1 LRPSARTCG
10 SMPAIIID
18 LAQENSLCANLLSLR
33 RARVGGY
40 DLLFI
45 DSDKKLY
52 SFYLAGTFNALTSS
66 THFGTTSEIA
76 PRKPN
81 HFSQLRDFNLL
92 TDSYDDSVIQFASIL
107 RGDFVP
113 HIGTRSSLYPISCN
127 FTNLRI
133 SWPFLAT
140 YKEVPYETLRA
151 VIEERY
157 NKEEA
162 LAKYFYSFF
171 PSNQNIF
178 AKKLPEL
185 GPYVS
190 MSFISLK
197 KSPRYTAHA
206 IANSN
211 ISILRNLISSE
222 EMVRLFVTNMD
233 DDDFSNDG
241 PSFAYPLLV
250 KVSALP
256 NGRTNTSGPYH
267 PRLKRFKKPST
278 NPRENIDIAFYRF
291 GFATVILAAT
301 EQDHKDLGP
310 ALSLHVVNEFTGDFS
325 FLEERPLG
333 SPLQINEVTPAPP
346 EILEKTTASAVD
358 LFGGP
363 VGLLSLQRFQSTSG
377 HRAQPIFDSKS
388 FRRLNSEL
396 CEVIPKL
403 GNEAEALCSIRH
415 SNEAIRQLVQSILTL
430 QNQLEGYQAQKADY
444 HFKVDQNQ
452 LVLNAMSIDFSSVN
466 NSLQEVATLAAEK
479 NIDLSLSFKNVLEAL
494 KMFDAYLSAIF
505 FPNGVSARYDVEK
518 NTYALYN
525 GVDFVRP
532 LTAAEFFAK
541 TSGPTP
547 FTGAE
552 IVFTK
557 PFLNTCIAPNGT
569 IDKKH
574 SYLLYPFVFRYNEDG
589 PSVLASRNNHAMT
602 RGTLAKIH
610 PHLRSITMLA
620 TRDQNT
626 HYGFGWNKSSTPDL
640 KVVEQGASPCVGSLS
655 SHISTAFQNKDL
667 PFLIRGMLSWATSN
681 SGPHDTWS
689 RECQGFAH
697 ISLENILNFSA
708 VPYESLKLNG
718 VYFDKKRVKTYAL
731 FSDPIASL
739 RSKLLQQIPEQQDAI
754 EIAQYYLYEVP
765 CKFDPEK
772 LTVSFDICDAGPKTL
787 LSKTSTNRL
796 RRLSSAVLL
805 PPSNFTNLESFV
817 EVAIPSVEQ
826 SAPERESS
834 NVP

>member
-1 LRPSARTCG
+1 
-10 SMPAIIID
+10 MPAIIID

-52 SFYLAGTFNALTSS
+52 SFYLAGTFNAITPAY
-66 THFGTTSEIA
+66 FGAVSEIA
-76 PRKPN
+76 PRMPN
-81 HFSQLRDFNLL
+81 HFAQLRDFNVL
-92 TDSYDDSVIQFASIL
+92 TDNYDDVAIQFASIV

-113 HIGTRSSLYPISCN
+113 HTGVRSSLYPISCN
-127 FTNLRI
+127 FTTVRI

-140 YKEVPYETLRA
+140 YKDVPYETLRA
-151 VIEERY
+151 VVEERY
-157 NKEEA
+157 NKEEL
-162 LAKYFYSFF
+162 LAKYFFSFF
-171 PSNQNIF
+171 PFNQNIV
-178 AKKLPEL
+178 AKKLPDL
-185 GPYVS
+185 GPYAT
-190 MSFISLK
+190 MTFLSLK
-197 KSPRYTAHA
+197 KGPRYTSYA
-206 IANSN
+206 IINSN

-222 EMVRLFVTNMD
+222 EMVRLLVTNMD
-233 DDDFSNDG
+233 DDDFSSDG
-241 PSFAYPLLV
+241 PSYPYSLLV
-250 KVSALP
+250 KVSTFP
-256 NGRTNTSGPYH
+256 NVRTNNSGPYH

-291 GFATVILAAT
+291 GFITVILAIT

-310 ALSLHVVNEFTGDFS
+310 ALSLHLTNEYSGDFC

-333 SPLQINEVTPAPP
+333 TPLEIGEVAPAPP
-346 EILEKTTASAVD
+346 EILENATASAVD
-358 LFGGP
+358 LFGGSI
-363 VGLLSLQRFQSTSG
+363 GLLSLQRFQSTSG
-377 HRAQPIFDSKS
+377 HKSQPIFDSKS
-388 FRRLNSEL
+388 FRQLNSEV
-396 CEVIPKL
+396 CEVTPKL
-403 GNEAEALCSIRH
+403 SNEAEALQSIRH
-415 SNEAIRQLVQSILTL
+415 SNQAIRQLVQSIQTL
-430 QNQLEGYQAQKADY
+430 QSQLEGYEAQKTDFHARAQQ
-444 HFKVDQNQ
+444 DQQ
-452 LVLNAMSIDFSSVN
+452 ALDALSIDFSSVN

-479 NIDLSLSFKNVLEAL
+479 NVDLSLSFKNVLEAL

-505 FPNGVSARYDVEK
+505 FPSGVSARYNVEK

-525 GVDFVRP
+525 GVDFVRQ

-541 TSGPTP
+541 TSGSVP

-589 PSVLASRNNHAMT
+589 PSVLASRKNHAMT
-602 RGTLAKIH
+602 KNAYAKIH
-610 PHLRSITMLA
+610 PHLRSITMLPP
-620 TRDQNT
+620 RDQNT
-626 HYGFGWNKSSTPDL
+626 HYGFGWNNSSTPDL

>member
-1 LRPSARTCG
+1 
-10 SMPAIIID
+10 MPAIIID

-52 SFYLAGTFNALTSS
+52 SFCPAGIFNRATGS
-66 THFGTTSEIA
+66 HFGSASEISLK
-76 PRKPN
+76 KPN
-81 HFSQLRDFNLL
+81 HFHQLRDFNII
-92 TDSYDDSVIQFASIL
+92 TDNYDDSSIRFNSII

-113 HIGTRSSLYPISCN
+113 HTGTRSTLYAISCN
-127 FTNLRI
+127 FTAFRI
-133 SWPFLAT
+133 NWPFLAC

-151 VIEERY
+151 VVEERY
-157 NKEEA
+157 NKEET
-162 LAKYFYSFF
+162 LAKYFFSFF
-171 PSNQNIF
+171 PSCEIVT
-178 AKKLPEL
+178 KKLPDL
-185 GPYVS
+185 GPYNT
-190 MSFISLK
+190 MAFLSLK
-197 KSPRYTAHA
+197 KGPGCIGNA
-206 IANSN
+206 ITSSN
-211 ISILRNLISSE
+211 ICILKNLISSE
-222 EMVRLFVTNMD
+222 EMVRLLVTNMD
-233 DDDFSNDG
+233 DDDFSSDG
-241 PSFAYPLLV
+241 PSFPYALLV
-250 KVSALP
+250 KVSTFL
-256 NGRTNTSGPYH
+256 NTRTNTSGPYH

-291 GFATVILAAT
+291 GLITVILAIT

-310 ALSLHVVNEFTGDFS
+310 ALSLHIANEFSGDFC

-333 SPLQINEVTPAPP
+333 SSLKIGEVAPAPP

-363 VGLLSLQRFQSTSG
+363 IGLLSLQRFQSTSG
-377 HRAQPIFDSKS
+377 HRAQPIFDSKL
-388 FRRLNSEL
+388 FHRLCSEV
-396 CEVIPKL
+396 CEIIPKL
-403 GNEAEALCSIRH
+403 SNEAEALCSVRH
-415 SNEAIRQLVQSILTL
+415 SNEAIRQLVQSILAL
-430 QNQLEGYQAQKADY
+430 QNQLEVYQAQKTDY
-444 HFKVDQNQ
+444 HLKVDQNQ
-452 LVLNAMSIDFSSVN
+452 LVLNAISVDFSSVN

-494 KMFDAYLSAIF
+494 KSFDAYLSAIF

-525 GVDFVRP
+525 GLDFVRP

-541 TSGPTP
+541 TSGSTP

-574 SYLLYPFVFRYNEDG
+574 SYLLYPFVFKYAEDG
-589 PSVLASRNNHAMT
+589 PAVLASRNNHAMT
-602 RGTLAKIH
+602 RGAYAKIH
-610 PHLRSITMLA
+610 PHLRSIAMLA

-626 HYGFGWNKSSTPDL
+626 HYGFGWNQSSTPDL
-640 KVVEQGASPCVGSLS
+640 KVAEQGASPCVGSLT

-689 RECQGFAH
+689 RECQAFTH

-708 VPYESLKLNG
+708 VPYESLTLNG
-718 VYFDKKRVKTYAL
+718 VYFDRKKVKTYAL

-739 RSKLLQQIPEQQDAI
+739 RSKLVQQIPEQRDAI

-772 LTVSFDICDAGPKTL
+772 LTVSFDICDIGPKTL
-787 LSKTSTNRL
+787 LSKTATNRL

-805 PPSNFTNLESFV
+805 PHFNFTNLESFV

-834 NVP
+834 HVP